1 MAWRAASRE
10 VKSYLYSRRLGE
22 ALKNEKKSPNSQTSC
37 EVNVCLQLM
46 LTYWLCRCSTY
57 IYIMWFGFDPYI
69 YIKLTSEVSN
79 TKSKMCVFAVASLI
93 FFFQLLQ
100 DRKQKTVCL

>member
-69 YIKLTSEVSN
+69 YIYIKLTQ
-79 TKSKMCVFAVASLI
+79 KSATQNQRCVFL
-93 FFFQLLQ
+93 QLL
-100 DRKQKTVCL
+100 L